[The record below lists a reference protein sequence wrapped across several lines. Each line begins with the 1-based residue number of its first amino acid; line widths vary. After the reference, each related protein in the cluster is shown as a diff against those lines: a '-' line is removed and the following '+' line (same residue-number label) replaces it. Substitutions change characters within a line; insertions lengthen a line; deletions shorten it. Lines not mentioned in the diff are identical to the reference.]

1 MGGWFLKEIKSVE
14 DFKGLKMRIPGLAAE
29 VLNRMGGTAVALPG
43 GEIMPSLQSGAID
56 ATEWIGPWNDLA
68 FGFYKITKFY
78 YGPGFHEP
86 SSTLEC
92 SVNLESYNSLD
103 LELKSIIKN
112 ATHFLNQKN
121 IPYILFVCPSKLLS
135 NSKDYMSLIELKELV
150 KMENVYVGSHS
161 YNHIKLNEL
170 EEKKIISELKDS
182 KNFLEQKLS
191 VEVNTISYPFGAIDD
206 RVLKIAKETGY
217 KFGFSTKFDFI
228 KKEYNKLNLPRV
240 DVWDGDNVYNFKNK
254 VIGKWNWMRF
264 FSKY

>member
-1 MGGWFLKEIKSVE
+1 MQNKFKKKIATIISSLYLKDERNS
-14 DFKGLKMRIPGLAAE
+14 F
-29 VLNRMGGTAVALPG
+29 AL
-43 GEIMPSLQSGAID
+43 
-56 ATEWIGPWNDLA
+56 T
-68 FGFYKITKFY
+68 Y
-78 YGPGFHEP
+78 H
-86 SSTLEC
+86 
-92 SVNLESYNSLD
+92 SVNNIKNNLTSKIYQLD
-103 LELKSIIKN
+103 EKEFIDHINFLTDKNIIFKKPSNLFEEERGCLITFDDGYKSIIKN